1 MVPSPGRTPPPPP
14 LVELSGATKLFGSTV
29 AIWRVDLQ
37 IGRGEGVGIVG
48 GNGSGKTTLLRA
60 VAGVLELDAGRRTVL
75 GGASTGPRTALL
87 GHQTG
92 LFEDLTVSENVR
104 LFARGRRAGSIR
116 RDDLLARLGLG
127 GLSDARVSS
136 LSAGTRRRAGLARA
150 LAADPD
156 LLVLDEPFAS
166 VDADYASAMAAVLRD
181 WLADG
186 GSLLLA
192 AHDAAALAPLCDRLH
207 WLTGA
212 RLVSSAQDLEGAGRR
227 SA

>member
-1 MVPSPGRTPPPPP
+1 M
-14 LVELSGATKLFGSTV
+14 FGPTV
-29 AIWRVDLQ
+29 AIWRVDLR
-37 IGRGEGVGIVG
+37 IWRGEGVGIVG

-92 LFEDLTVSENVR
+92 LFEDLTVGENVR
-104 LFARGRRAGSIR
+104 LFARGRRAGRIR
-116 RDDLLARLGLG
+116 RDDVLARLGLG
-127 GLSDARVSS
+127 DLSDVRVSA

-166 VDADYASAMAAVLRD
+166 VDAEHSSAMAAILRD

-192 AHDAAALAPLCDRLH
+192 AHDAAAVAPLCDRMY

-212 RLVSSAQDLEGAGRR
+212 RLLSSTPDLEGTGRW